1 MNGEW
6 KLWRAQLAG
15 ILRLELK
22 KSFFARRAWWI
33 YLVAALPPLL
43 TWAHSLHVMHGGRAH
58 CTLGEDGMILAT
70 IFQLYYLR
78 LAIFFGCLGIFS
90 NLFRGEVLEK
100 TLHYYFLAPVRRE
113 VLLAGKYLAGL
124 IAAGTLFPLSVG
136 LAYFGMFAHFGQ
148 PFRDFFWRGPG
159 LEQLL
164 WYLLVTVLGAVGYG
178 AVFTTVGLMFRNPMI
193 PAAAV
198 LVWEGIN
205 SFVPQFLQKISVLF
219 YLKTLCPVQVPLQGP
234 LAIIAV
240 VSEPVPAWLAIPGLL
255 LVSLLVL
262 FYAAVKARQ
271 MEVSYSE

>member
-1 MNGEW
+1 MV
-6 KLWRAQLAG
+6 
-15 ILRLELK
+15 
-22 KSFFARRAWWI
+22 FA
-33 YLVAALPPLL
+33 
-43 TWAHSLHVMHGGRAH
+43 S
-58 CTLGEDGMILAT
+58 
-70 IFQLYYLR
+70 IFQFYYLR
-78 LAIFFGCLGIFS
+78 LALFFGCLGIFS

-124 IAAGTLFPLSVG
+124 VSAGTLFCLSVA
-136 LAYFGMFAHFGQ
+136 LAFFGIFTHFGQ
-148 PFRDFFWRGPG
+148 SFQDFFWRGPG
-159 LEQLL
+159 LGQLL
-164 WYLLVTVLGAVGYG
+164 WYLVVIALGVVGYG

-205 SFVPQFLQKISVLF
+205 SFLPTFLQKISVLF

-234 LAIIAV
+234 LALIAV
-240 VSEPVPAWLAIPGLL
+240 VSDPVPAWLAIPGLL

>member
-1 MNGEW
+1 MNGER
-6 KLWRAQLAG
+6 KLWKAQVGA

-43 TWAHSLHVMHGGRAH
+43 TWMHTAYVMNRGRAS
-58 CTLGEDGMILAT
+58 CTFGEDGMIFAG

-78 LAIFFGCLGIFS
+78 LALFFGCLGIFS

-113 VLLAGKYLAGL
+113 VLLVGKYLAGL
-124 IAAGTLFPLSVG
+124 VAAGTLFCISVA
-136 LAYFGMFAHFGQ
+136 LAFFGIFAHFGQ
-148 PFRDFFWRGPG
+148 SFQDFFWRGPG

-164 WYLLVTVLGAVGYG
+164 WYVLVMALGAVGYG

-193 PAAAV
+193 PAAVV

-205 SFVPQFLQKISVLF
+205 SFLPEFLQKISVLF

-234 LAIIAV
+234 LALIAV

>member
-6 KLWRAQLAG
+6 RLWRAQLAG

-22 KSFFARRAWWI
+22 KSFFSRRAWWI

-43 TWAHSLHVMHGGRAH
+43 TWMHSIYVMNRGRSG
-58 CTLGEDGMILAT
+58 CTIGEDGMIFAS

-78 LAIFFGCLGIFS
+78 LALFFGCLGIFS

-113 VLLAGKYLAGL
+113 VLLAGKYVAGL
-124 IAAGTLFPLSVG
+124 VAAGTLFSISVA
-136 LAYFGMFAHFGQ
+136 LAFFGIFTHFGQ
-148 PFRDFFWRGPG
+148 SFQDFLWSGPG

-164 WYLLVTVLGAVGYG
+164 WYVVVTALGAVGYG

-205 SFVPQFLQKISVLF
+205 SFLPAFLQKISVLF

-240 VSEPVPAWLAIPGLL
+240 VSDPVPAWLAVPGLL

-262 FYAAVKARQ
+262 AYAAVKARE

>member
-6 KLWRAQLAG
+6 NLWRAQVAG

-22 KSFFARRAWWI
+22 KSLFARRAWWI
-33 YLVAALPPLL
+33 YFVAVLPPLL
-43 TWAHSLHVMHGGRAH
+43 TWMHSIYVMNRGRAG
-58 CTLGEDGMILAT
+58 CTLGEDGMIFAS
-70 IFQLYYLR
+70 IFQFYYLR
-78 LAIFFGCLGIFS
+78 LALFFGCLGIFS

-124 IAAGTLFPLSVG
+124 AAAGTLFAISVA
-136 LAYFGMFAHFGQ
+136 LAFFGIFTHFGQ
-148 PFRDFFWRGPG
+148 GFQDFFWRGPG
-159 LEQLL
+159 LGQLA
-164 WYLLVTVLGAVGYG
+164 WYLVVTALGALGYG

-193 PAAAV
+193 PAAVV

-205 SFVPQFLQKISVLF
+205 SFLPTFLQKISVLF

-240 VSEPVPAWLAIPGLL
+240 VSDPVPAWLAVPGLL

-262 FYAAVKARQ
+262 FYAAVKARE
-271 MEVSYSE
+271 MEVSYGE